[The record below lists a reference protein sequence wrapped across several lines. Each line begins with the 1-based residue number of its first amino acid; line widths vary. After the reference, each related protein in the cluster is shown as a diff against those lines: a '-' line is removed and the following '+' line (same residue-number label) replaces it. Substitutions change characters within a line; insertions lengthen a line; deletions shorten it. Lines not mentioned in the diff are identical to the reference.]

1 MNTLSLTVPAMHC
14 QHCVH
19 TIKMELGDLVGMKSV
34 DVDLETKRVNVEYE
48 SPVTEKEIRGL
59 LDEINYPAD
68 A

>member
-48 SPVTEKEIRGL
+48 SPASEKEIRGL